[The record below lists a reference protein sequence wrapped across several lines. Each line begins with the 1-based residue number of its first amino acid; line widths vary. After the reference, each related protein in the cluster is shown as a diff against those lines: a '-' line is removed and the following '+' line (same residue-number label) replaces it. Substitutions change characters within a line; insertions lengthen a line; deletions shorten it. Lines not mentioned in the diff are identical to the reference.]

1 MKIIS
6 LLQLNRLEDDVVAAK
21 KRPKLAKNT
30 HSSDG
35 KVLKEISR
43 ETQQLG
49 KVTRFQLLDEKPR
62 QNDYGRSKV
71 EARKNKGDWL
81 TVSDISSIPKAGYS
95 GLSQGKLNR
104 GSVLYVILFQF
115 CY

>member
-1 MKIIS
+1 M
-6 LLQLNRLEDDVVAAK
+6 VAAN

-30 HSSDG
+30 RFSDG

-62 QNDYGRSKV
+62 QSGYTLPKV
-71 EARKNKGDWL
+71 EARKIKGDDWS
-81 TVSDISSIPKAGYS
+81 TVSDISTIEKVSYS
-95 GLSQGKLNR
+95 GLNKGEITTLC
-104 GSVLYVILFQF
+104 YVA
-115 CY
+115 